1 MTPTER
7 KVVSDALSGL
17 DSVIVDD
24 YVYPHVRL
32 DVKAFGTAI
41 DLYDYRAHGKM
52 VIGKRMLAEL
62 LGRPQDYLLSGECY
76 DEEYADEDPISE
88 LCRFVDPSDT
98 ETPLSTKEKQWLID
112 TVLMVLDG
120 IGGVGDGDQACM
132 RVARRRI
139 AEVAGHPELTWFRLM
154 MEEDVNPLY
163 FQEYQAV
170 SEGTPE

>member
-52 VIGKRMLAEL
+52 VIGKRMLADL

-98 ETPLSTKEKQWLID
+98 EKHELEPIKKGLTRGRLHTNVLPCSLSRTIKDMLYYLPSLPSFD
-112 TVLMVLDG
+112 TSTFTCYATQTRATL
-120 IGGVGDGDQACM
+120 
-132 RVARRRI
+132 
-139 AEVAGHPELTWFRLM
+139 
-154 MEEDVNPLY
+154 
-163 FQEYQAV
+163 V
-170 SEGTPE
+170 SLCK